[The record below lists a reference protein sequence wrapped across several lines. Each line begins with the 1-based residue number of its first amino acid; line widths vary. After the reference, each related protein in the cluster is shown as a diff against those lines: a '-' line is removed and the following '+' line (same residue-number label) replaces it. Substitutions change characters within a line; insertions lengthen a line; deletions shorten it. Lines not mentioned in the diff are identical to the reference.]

1 VLAAVAVLPLVAAGQ
16 AQGAQASRVPP
27 PVEITPTMRKQA
39 QEAQAQNAGRTV
51 FRLSPDGRALR
62 DRSRRRYGNLS
73 RSEAVGL
80 AHGEFGDVFG
90 GPIWRLPRLP
100 SGFAVDEFVSDNQFY
115 VKTGHG
121 RERQL
126 LMSTLPSSAVNDQG
140 DRELVS
146 TDLARAGDQLVPE
159 NSAAPVAIAEQA
171 SGGIGFEGTGVHVD
185 LVGATASG
193 ATVEGDKA
201 IFPDALLDADYTVA
215 ALPTGAET
223 FLQLRTADAPE
234 EARFRFAVPAGGE
247 LQLTGNPIGAA
258 NAQVGARVVKDGQ
271 TVLKIAPPNA
281 RDADGRPV
289 PVHYAI
295 DGNDLILKIDHR
307 GGDFLYPILVDPQ
320 YVIDRMGS
328 TGNPVFGFWRSMNG
342 FDPYDC
348 TWNPYCDTGTGLGG
362 PGLYINARP
371 QGYPTDWSGYAQ
383 WYYQAPR
390 GSSIMRVD
398 WNGWGHTGTAS
409 CIYGRIT
416 GQYGDLQAGQLN
428 QCETVYGNGYTP
440 IFAYNPTPGNW
451 ARFLQ
456 FQYNGTFV
464 GDWTK
469 VRDPMISLWEGMS
482 PYFQSLRPVDATQW
496 DESARSTRWLK
507 GGEVFQYRY
516 NVHDDGL
523 GLDWVDENNFGRG
536 SRAVSTGACDFPV
549 QSCAYDYV
557 MPENSSTWGA
567 NETSTFPEGITS
579 NWARAF
585 DNVGN
590 QGCCY
595 NWTIRVDRSAPE
607 LAIGG
612 DLAGLNKQTVD
623 VSAPPLLT
631 LTADATDG
639 STASDATKRSGVN
652 AIDIELLD
660 EDTNTVK
667 NLDRKVQPAPCD
679 NSCPLSHKWIF
690 DPARWGPGNY
700 KFRVTAGDRAGN
712 QTPPKV
718 ITVTFTRNN
727 TATVPEKPTDP
738 DDGGAQL
745 DDGAPMTE
753 FCHSDSEIT
762 GGGDCSAPANP
773 SDDEIVGE
781 APLAPADSTG
791 APKITPGSSNWGFAD
806 NDGQTLVDPRFTAL
820 GIKRV
825 RVLVP
830 WDAAYRYNTSR
841 TYGVY
846 RPDGSKKDYRIDPYR
861 GSLLNALKFL
871 RNARNNGQ
879 EVVVS
884 IETSYMDGRDAND
897 NVKNMRDVMVPSPTG
912 QYRPAVEMLI
922 NALNHPESVD
932 QGPVT
937 AEERKLL
944 PAGTFDPVPDTQY
957 VKRFTAWNE
966 PNEPSRPTSGKSA
979 FPQLSAADARA
990 KGARFAGQYW
1000 SELRS
1005 YCLVQTPRCSVIAG
1019 DFAENSILN
1028 QDYFDNYVSKLTRP
1042 PSVWAFHPYVYG
1054 ASGDATQF
1062 KRFLKRTSPNSDYTR
1077 VGPPVWITEVGPRYH
1092 KIGINNEAQGATDM
1106 QRLIDLAKTSPRVK
1120 RFYRYEWIGGPSF
1133 DAGTVNYAKENQAAN
1148 SWGNLREDYC
1158 TYAKVVAPA
1167 RYPADFANRCR

>member
-1 VLAAVAVLPLVAAGQ
+1 MRACRLLLVVACLVLAAAAVLPLVAAGQ
-16 AQGAQASRVPP
+16 AKGAQASRVAP
-27 PVEITPTMRKQA
+27 PVEITPAMRKQA
-39 QEAQAQNAGRTV
+39 QDAQAQNAGRTV

-73 RSEAVGL
+73 RSEAIGL
-80 AHGEFGDVFG
+80 AHAEFGDVFG

-100 SGFAVDEFVSDNQFY
+100 SGFAVDEFVNDNQFY

-185 LVGATASG
+185 LVGATAST
-193 ATVEGDKA
+193 ATVEADKA
-201 IFPDALLDADYTVA
+201 IFPDALTDADYTVA

-234 EARFRFAVPAGGE
+234 EARFRFAVPPGGE

-281 RDADGRPV
+281 RDADDRPV

-295 DGNDLILKIDHR
+295 DGNDLILKVDHR

-440 IFAYNPTPGNW
+440 IFATNPTAGNW

-482 PYFQSLRPVDATQW
+482 PYFQSLRPLDPAQW
-496 DESARSTRWLK
+496 NESARSTRWL
-507 GGEVFQYRY
+507 GAGEVFRYQY

-523 GLDWVDENNFGRG
+523 GLDTVDENNFGRMNPDG
-536 SRAVSTGACDFPV
+536 TAQTRQVATGACDFPV

-557 MPENSSTWGA
+557 MPENSTTWAA
-567 NETSTFPEGITS
+567 NDTSTFPEGITS

-595 NWTIRVDRSAPE
+595 NWTIKVDRTAPT
-607 LAIGG
+607 LDTVGG
-612 DLAGLNKQTVD
+612 SLAGLDGQS
-623 VSAPPLLT
+623 SAGGSYDLFV
-631 LTADATDG
+631 TANDG
-639 STASDATKRSGVN
+639 NTSSASAQRSGVKSMN
-652 AIDIELLD
+652 IQFIDPSGVARFSHPQLPGCSAGNCSLSDWVPFDTNNYAVPYGFGTWTIRITAHDALDHGVQRDLHVTVNKPADYDACMQDLD
-660 EDTNTVK
+660 EQTGRPDATYCAK
-667 NLDRKVQPAPCD
+667 HDRDAGAVEPSDMSEPTD
-679 NSCPLSHKWIF
+679 
-690 DPARWGPGNY
+690 
-700 KFRVTAGDRAGN
+700 AGDAP
-712 QTPPKV
+712 TCSDCEPV
-718 ITVTFTRNN
+718 V
-727 TATVPEKPTDP
+727 TDP
-738 DDGGAQL
+738 DNQMD
-745 DDGAPMTE
+745 
-753 FCHSDSEIT
+753 
-762 GGGDCSAPANP
+762 
-773 SDDEIVGE
+773 
-781 APLAPADSTG
+781 APADPSNALFKPTVKDPIYG
-791 APKITPGSSNWGFAD
+791 ISEGQSVNNTDGVVESMDSPWFAALKIKKWRRILPYNLVDLPATNGSTPGSATRDGWNEMYAD
-806 NDGQTLVDPRFTAL
+806 AKQKKIQLMVSFQ
-820 GIKRV
+820 
-825 RVLVP
+825 
-830 WDAAYRYNTSR
+830 AAE
-841 TYGVY
+841 
-846 RPDGSKKDYRIDPYR
+846 DGSGGLMTNHLPSKAEYKSKVLAFAKQYPY
-861 GSLLNALKFL
+861 
-871 RNARNNGQ
+871 
-879 EVVVS
+879 V
-884 IETSYMDGRDAND
+884 
-897 NVKNMRDVMVPSPTG
+897 NVMS
-912 QYRPAVEMLI
+912 
-922 NALNHPESVD
+922 
-932 QGPVT
+932 
-937 AEERKLL
+937 
-944 PAGTFDPVPDTQY
+944 
-957 VKRFTAWNE
+957 AWNE
-966 PNEPSRPTSGKSA
+966 PNYRAQPTRNGRSGAKWAAIYTSILQRYVCKA
-979 FPQLSAADARA
+979 SNGCRTVAADLTDNV
-990 KGARFAGQYW
+990 GW
-1000 SELRS
+1000 
-1005 YCLVQTPRCSVIAG
+1005 
-1019 DFAENSILN
+1019 
-1028 QDYFDNYVSKLTRP
+1028 QDYLRLYATYLASEDRDRGVSMPT
-1042 PSVWAFHPYVYG
+1042 VWGFHPYQDIDNELTSGTDEFFSIVQSKAPASSVVWLSEIG
-1054 ASGDATQF
+1054 ARLDVTGF
-1062 KRFLKRTSPNSDYTR
+1062 
-1077 VGPPVWITEVGPRYH
+1077 GPPLAQDVNEQGDEVHFLLHR
-1092 KIGINNEAQGATDM
+1092 I
-1106 QRLIDLAKTSPRVK
+1106 VK
-1120 RFYRYEWIGGPSF
+1120 RKLNSAGHVLHPAVDRVYYYHFWTPQDSPAIRWDSGLMDRGGS
-1133 DAGTVNYAKENQAAN
+1133 
-1148 SWGNLREDYC
+1148 
-1158 TYAKVVAPA
+1158 APQTT
-1167 RYPADFANRCR
+1167 RPAYGELHAVTNP